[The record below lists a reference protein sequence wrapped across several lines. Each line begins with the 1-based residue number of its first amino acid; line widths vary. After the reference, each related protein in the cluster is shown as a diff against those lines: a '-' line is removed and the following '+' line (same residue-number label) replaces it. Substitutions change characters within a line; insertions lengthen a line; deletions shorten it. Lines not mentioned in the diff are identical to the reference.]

1 MQFHNEEGSTMS
13 MLQFTP
19 IHTVHSIMEL
29 SLSHDER
36 KILTET
42 LANQHRSLRQ
52 QIGRTDYSG
61 ARAVL
66 REREQILESV
76 LKKLGAE
83 DLLS

>member
-1 MQFHNEEGSTMS
+1 MST
-13 MLQFTP
+13 LQFIP
-19 IHTVHSIMEL
+19 IHTVHSMTEL
-29 SLSHDER
+29 NLSQEEK

-52 QIGRTDYSG
+52 QIGRTDYS
-61 ARAVL
+61 AAKAVL

>member
-1 MQFHNEEGSTMS
+1 MS
-13 MLQFTP
+13 VLQFTP
-19 IHTVHSIMEL
+19 LHMVQSIVEL
-29 SLSHDER
+29 TLSHDER
-36 KILTET
+36 KVLTET

-66 REREQILESV
+66 KKREQILESV
-76 LKKLGAE
+76 LKKLGVE

>member
-1 MQFHNEEGSTMS
+1 MS
-13 MLQFTP
+13 LLQFTP
-19 IHTVHSIMEL
+19 IHTVQSIVEL
-29 SLSHDER
+29 NLSHQER
-36 KILTET
+36 EILTET

-61 ARAVL
+61 AKAVL

-76 LKKLGAE
+76 LKKLGVE

>member
-1 MQFHNEEGSTMS
+1 MS
-13 MLQFTP
+13 VLQFIP
-19 IHTVHSIMEL
+19 IHTVQSIMEL

-42 LANQHRSLRQ
+42 LTNQHRSLRQ

-61 ARAVL
+61 AKAML

-76 LKKLGAE
+76 LKKLGVE

>member
-1 MQFHNEEGSTMS
+1 MMS
-13 MLQFTP
+13 SLTLIP
-19 IHTVHSIMEL
+19 TVHSIMEL
-29 SLSHDER
+29 NLSHKER
-36 KILTET
+36 QILTET

-52 QIGRTDYSG
+52 QIGRADYSS
-61 ARAVL
+61 AKAVL

>member
-1 MQFHNEEGSTMS
+1 
-13 MLQFTP
+13 
-19 IHTVHSIMEL
+19 MEL
-29 SLSHDER
+29 TLSHDER

-52 QIGRTDYSG
+52 QIGRADYSG
-61 ARAVL
+61 AKAVL

>member
-1 MQFHNEEGSTMS
+1 MS
-13 MLQFTP
+13 VLTFIP
-19 IHTVHSIMEL
+19 TVRPRMEL
-29 SLSHDER
+29 NLSHQER

-52 QIGRTDYSG
+52 QIGRTDYSS
-61 ARAVL
+61 AKALL